1 MRPPQISRYFRLALV
16 AGLVLCANFTT
27 QAAISVTEAP
37 AQSSDVDYSKFSE
50 DADART
56 VESNTKTR
64 LEAKKRAKRN
74 STVLNIL
81 IVAGPVLLLIIC
93 ALLFVWSKSNK
104 RGQTHARSVM
114 KEFKRAEA
122 KRRSRGG
129 PTQELDPRQW

>member
-1 MRPPQISRYFRLALV
+1 MRSPPILRYFRLALV
-16 AGLVLCANFTT
+16 AAVVLGANLTT
-27 QAAISVTEAP
+27 EAAISVTDAP
-37 AQSSDVDYSKFSE
+37 AQSSGVDYSKFNE
-50 DADART
+50 DADSRT
-56 VESNTKTR
+56 VESNTKSR

-81 IVAGPVLLLIIC
+81 MVAGPVLLLIIC

-104 RGQTHARSVM
+104 RGKTHARSVM